1 MAFVPGFKHD
11 VFVSYAHVDD
21 QPSPGIPDGWVTTL
35 VQGLRVVLGRKLGR
49 PDSFSLWIDHRLSRH
64 TEVTPELLDIVQGSA
79 SLLIVLSQGFVLSD
93 WCRREKNAFLESVRR
108 KIGLEGPVF
117 VVELD
122 RLEEGERPT
131 ELSSLLGYRF
141 WVMDREG
148 RPPRLLGSPRPDAS
162 DQRYFDLLNDLGHDI
177 ANYLRRRRANGTYA
191 AEPDLQEGRP
201 AVFLADVTDD
211 LEDSRDEVKRYLV
224 QAGFNV
230 LPGSLYSYE
239 PTAFTRSLE
248 ADLAKSELFVQLLSG
263 SPGKH
268 PHDLPQGYLALQ
280 YQRAVA
286 VGKPVLQWRS
296 PDLDLSCVRDPK
308 HREFL
313 ESETVQAVRLEELKA
328 QIGSW
333 FERKVVIA
341 PRGSYDGLVFLNA
354 AEEDLSLVQNI
365 SEVLDELG
373 AGYVLPLR
381 SEEPVENR
389 EAFED
394 YFKCCDALLIVY
406 GCVNIKWVNDQLLA
420 IRKILWQ
427 RTAPLAVMAI
437 FDGPPEQKPAL
448 NVKLPGMRVLTCRES
463 LQFEALRHLLMAL
476 HGGDSL

>member
-21 QPSPGIPDGWVTTL
+21 QPSPGVQDGWVTTF

-64 TEVTPELLDIVQGSA
+64 TEITPELLEVVQGSA
-79 SLLIVLSQGFVLSD
+79 SLLVVLSRGFVVSD
-93 WCRREKNAFLESVRR
+93 WCRKERNAFLESVRQR
-108 KIGLEGPVF
+108 TGESAVF

-122 RLEEGERPT
+122 RLEEGERPA
-131 ELSSLLGYRF
+131 ELSSFVGYRF

-177 ANYLRRRRANGTYA
+177 ADHLRRRLSNGINA
-191 AEPDLQEGRP
+191 AAPDPLEGRP
-201 AVFLADVTDD
+201 TVFLADVTDD

-239 PTAFTRSLE
+239 STAFTRSLE
-248 ADLAKSELFVQLLSG
+248 ADLAKCKLFVQLLSG

-268 PHDLPQGYLALQ
+268 PQDLPQGYLVLQ
-280 YQRAVA
+280 HQRAVA
-286 VGKPVLQWRS
+286 VGKPILQWRS
-296 PDLDLSCVRDPK
+296 PDLDLTSVRDPK

-313 ESETVQAVRLEELKA
+313 ETETVRAVRLEELKA
-328 QIGSW
+328 QVGSW
-333 FERKVVIA
+333 FERKDPVA
-341 PRGSYDGLVFLNA
+341 PTGGHDALVFLNA
-354 AEEDLSLVQNI
+354 ADEDQSLVQNI
-365 SEVLDELG
+365 SAVLDDLG
-373 AGYVLPLR
+373 TGYVLPLR
-381 SEEPVENR
+381 SDEPVENR
-389 EAFED
+389 HAFEE
-394 YFKCCDALLIVY
+394 YVKCCDALLIVY
-406 GCVNIKWVNDQLLA
+406 GCVNIKWVSDQLLA
-420 IRKILWQ
+420 IRKLLWQ

-448 NVKLPGMRVLTCRES
+448 NLKLPGMRVLACRENP
-463 LQFEALRHLLMAL
+463 QFEALRLLLTPL
-476 HGGDSL
+476 HGSDSL